1 MHKTDCFL
9 LGMIT
14 KPHGYKGDVVLFID
28 ADDPHRYSKLDSIW
42 IEDASGLVPY
52 FFDSLRT
59 HGDRF
64 VAHLEGVD
72 NEAAA
77 QRLAGSKVFL
87 PEKFLPN
94 LPTSSFYFHEAKGW
108 TLFDLHSRTKVGT
121 IVRVLD
127 HGAYPILE
135 IDAAGKEVL
144 IPLPD
149 HMTFKVDR
157 DLGTMQLELPEGLLE
172 VYLGDADETFDG
184 YESDIDEYDQNE
196 NEGGE

>member
-1 MHKTDCFL
+1 
-9 LGMIT
+9 
-14 KPHGYKGDVVLFID
+14 
-28 ADDPHRYSKLDSIW
+28 
-42 IEDASGLVPY
+42 
-52 FFDSLRT
+52 
-59 HGDRF
+59 
-64 VAHLEGVD
+64 
-72 NEAAA
+72 
-77 QRLAGSKVFL
+77 
-87 PEKFLPN
+87 
-94 LPTSSFYFHEAKGW
+94 
-108 TLFDLHSRTKVGT
+108 VGT